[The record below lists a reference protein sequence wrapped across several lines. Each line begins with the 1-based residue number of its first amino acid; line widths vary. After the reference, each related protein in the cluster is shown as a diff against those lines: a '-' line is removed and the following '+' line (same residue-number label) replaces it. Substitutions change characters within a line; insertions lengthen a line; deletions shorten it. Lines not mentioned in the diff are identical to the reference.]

1 MRTSLGLLLALAL
14 GLAAAATACD
24 LNPQPLPP
32 GATPTANDG
41 GRAGDVNS
49 SSDAATNPSDSEGGP
64 IFNGDAGPPS
74 DGGVFDAAPG
84 DAAAPDGDAGDAS
97 TDGAIADADA
107 AADALAE

>member
-32 GATPTANDG
+32 GATPTANDA
-41 GRAGDVNS
+41 GRAGDVNGA
-49 SSDAATNPSDSEGGP
+49 SDAAANPSDSEGGP
-64 IFNGDAGPPS
+64 IFNSDASPPS
-74 DGGVFDAAPG
+74 DGGVIDATPG
-84 DAAAPDGDAGDAS
+84 DASTPDGDAGDAS

-107 AADALAE
+107 ASDALAE